1 MKEQIKKLY
10 EEAAGLHGQAKA
22 ILVEFGD
29 KEMPAEKAAEVDKLL
44 DQVEAKTGEAKRLER
59 ALEQDDY
66 LNKPVDGKAIFG
78 ATQNTPEIKVQWNG
92 RTLDADEVKD
102 LQMAAN
108 FSGFVN
114 VLNPDYQKAFKKYL
128 RYGAGEL
135 SGEERKALS
144 AGEGAAGGYLV
155 QDTYWAGLIVKAQE
169 MSCMRRISNVLPP
182 VPSGAVIAPAED
194 SVFSDA
200 AWTTEIDT
208 GSADA
213 VKPFGQRRLQPHPVA
228 KRVLVSNT
236 FMRTPTFD
244 VEAYVR
250 DRLGYKFGVT
260 QEEAF
265 INGTGAQQ
273 PMGLLNTVSLPTFTT
288 ASSNV
293 IYGDDIIN
301 WIYALPAAYLGKP
314 KTRIVCNRAFIRKIR
329 ALATPVS
336 GTTFTNYLWQ
346 PGLASGV
353 PNTILDVP
361 YELTDRLDDG
371 LDGSDVWED
380 NAVVAVVGDFSYYW
394 IVDALQ
400 MSVQRL
406 VELYAA
412 TNQTGFI
419 GRMESDGQAVMAEAF
434 YALKVKA

>member
-10 EEAAGLHGQAKA
+10 DEANTLHVQAKA
-22 ILVEFGD
+22 ILTEFDG
-29 KEMPAEKAAEVDKLL
+29 KEMPAEKAAEADRLL
-44 DQVEAKTGEAKRLER
+44 DQVEAKTAEAKRLER
-59 ALEQDDY
+59 AVEQDAF
-66 LNKPVDGKAIFG
+66 LNDPVQGKAIFG
-78 ATQNTPEIKVQWNG
+78 ATQPAPEIKVKWNG
-92 RTLDADEVKD
+92 RTLDADEVKE
-102 LQMAAN
+102 LQTAAN
-108 FSGFVN
+108 FTAFLAAQSPEYG
-114 VLNPDYQKAFKKYL
+114 KAMRRYM
-128 RYGAGEL
+128 RYGASDL
-135 SGEERKALS
+135 TSDDRKALS
-144 AGEGAAGGYLV
+144 AGEGAAGGYLQ
-155 QDTYWAGLIVKAQE
+155 QDTYWSGLIVKAQE

-200 AWTTEIDT
+200 AWTTEIET
-208 GSADA
+208 GSADS
-213 VKPFGQRRLQPHPVA
+213 VTPFGQRRLQPHPLA

-260 QEEAF
+260 QEDAF
-265 INGTGAQQ
+265 LNGTGAQQ
-273 PMGLLNTVSLPTFTT
+273 PRGLLNTPSLPTFTT
-288 ASSNV
+288 ASSTQ
-293 IYGDDIIN
+293 IYGNDLIN

-329 ALATPVS
+329 ALATPVN

-361 YELTDRLDDG
+361 YELSDRLDDG
-371 LDGSDVWED
+371 LDTNDAWEA

-412 TNQTGFI
+412 SNQTGFI
-419 GRMESDGQAVMAEAF
+419 GRMESDGQAVLAEAF
-434 YALKVKA
+434 YALKVKS